1 MTGYLNDYFTPSLL
15 ESLDIVMI
23 GVRLN
28 AHSCA
33 RLRVSLTGDSCR
45 VHIRWAS
52 VRRGR

>member
-1 MTGYLNDYFTPSLL
+1 MIGCLTYDYFTPSLL

-33 RLRVSLTGDSCR
+33 MAG
-45 VHIRWAS
+45 
-52 VRRGR
+52 